1 MVRRPFTCGWAWVSS
16 GLGVHRSSA
25 LRSSIVFDPAV
36 QRLGDV
42 LSVAGI
48 ACSSQTIDSDNSA
61 SESFSSARKHTSLVF
76 VLSYLHRESCGGK
89 KRRFTSPALCYLGV
103 GVSTVRLRVLETVGQ
118 SHPRGSST
126 RALKSS
132 YPTALVT
139 ASIRLKATESWLP
152 KCRSNSGVLNTRNS
166 QASMSSGSRR
176 VGSRS
181 A

>member
-1 MVRRPFTCGWAWVSS
+1 LWTDFQPPTASHGDPNLSIIQSHFEAPTSGEDHPAEEKGPPSTLMLLRWRLHVLGTYNSFRRPKG
-16 GLGVHRSSA
+16 
-25 LRSSIVFDPAV
+25 
-36 QRLGDV
+36 
-42 LSVAGI
+42 
-48 ACSSQTIDSDNSA
+48 
-61 SESFSSARKHTSLVF
+61 
-76 VLSYLHRESCGGK
+76 ESCGGK
-89 KRRFTSPALCYLGV
+89 KRRFTPPALCYLGV
-103 GVSTVRLRVLETVGQ
+103 GVSTVRLRVLETAGQ
-118 SHPRGSST
+118 SHPRVSST